1 MGEIKFFS
9 NPLWRIADSCKG
21 QIIGSVGVAGGGSPE
36 NDDALSLAAVIPA
49 SGSRNN
55 NLNIEYEKKKFS
67 ALLLLLSVLTFA
79 QKKKH
84 QLSSHI
90 LDVSKGVPA
99 AGVTIRLEK
108 YSEQT
113 KEWTFAVKKL
123 RHLKFRSL
131 R

>member
-1 MGEIKFFS
+1 M
-9 NPLWRIADSCKG
+9 
-21 QIIGSVGVAGGGSPE
+21 
-36 NDDALSLAAVIPA
+36 
-49 SGSRNN
+49 
-55 NLNIEYEKKKFS
+55 S